1 MTLPRG
7 KKWSSVPGFLGGL
20 ALFAIEA
27 LIVAGLGAVAWILA
41 IVILALL

>member
-20 ALFAIEA
+20 TLFAIEA
-27 LIVAGLGAVAWILA
+27 LIVAGLGAVAWIFA

>member
-7 KKWSSVPGFLGGL
+7 KKWSSIPGFIGGL
-20 ALFAIEA
+20 TLFAIEA
-27 LIVAGLGAVAWILA
+27 LIVAGLGLVAWVLA

>member
-1 MTLPRG
+1 MTLARG

-20 ALFAIEA
+20 TLFAIEA
-27 LIVAGLGAVAWILA
+27 LIVAGLGFVAWILA